1 MICLRKGG
9 GVGEAGL
16 HAVYLGDATVG
27 LTARAGVARWG
38 SCASRGVHVATG
50 RACAIVIPPCV
61 NQRFRGPLCT
71 ALKRGW

>member
-1 MICLRKGG
+1 MRKGG
-9 GVGEAGL
+9 GVGEAAL

-50 RACAIVIPPCV
+50 RACAIVIPP
-61 NQRFRGPLCT
+61 
-71 ALKRGW
+71 